1 MDRGCHADSR
11 NTCGRLQVPVH
22 GQGNQAQQAVA
33 LLEDDGEG
41 EADAAEVIVNPNVTH
56 YELAIESWEK
66 ELEAMEAYISSSAIM
81 QLDAYHLDTGS
92 LTFYVSAGG
101 QASTDALVRAFE
113 SFATDGRLA
122 AAMYETNGSIAVSEL
137 QYLIEFDST
146 GTSAAEIS
154 YGEVEGGETP
164 LEIQFS
170 EPSADGSGVFALQ
183 LTADTPENCAAY
195 MEAAREAI
203 EAYSGQIQGSVGTHV
218 LNLVSETQTERI
230 DQSLQAYQSG
240 VLETYT
246 SAFTQLKT
254 QREELETVLKRREA
268 PS

>member
-1 MDRGCHADSR
+1 MDRGCHADSAILAGGYKYQSTAR
-11 NTCGRLQVPVH
+11 
-22 GQGNQAQQAVA
+22 GNQAQQAVA

-170 EPSADGSGVFALQ
+170 EPSADGSGGLCAPAHGGYPGKLRGVHGGGPGGHRSIFRADPGQRGNPCAEPGIRNPDRTDRPVAPGLPERRPGDVY
-183 LTADTPENCAAY
+183 LRLYTA
-195 MEAAREAI
+195 
-203 EAYSGQIQGSVGTHV
+203 
-218 LNLVSETQTERI
+218 
-230 DQSLQAYQSG
+230 
-240 VLETYT
+240 
-246 SAFTQLKT
+246 
-254 QREELETVLKRREA
+254 
-268 PS
+268 